1 MLNTPVVSS
10 KHIDATLWM
19 AEFYRDT
26 GRLRIL
32 VNGSILVE
40 WFPPHS
46 WFAIASVAGRSS
58 WGTRPNSHDLSQ
70 FLDDYLLQRVG
81 IGSAVSQ

>member
-10 KHIDATLWM
+10 RDIDAATWI

-26 GRLRIL
+26 GRLRIV

-40 WFPPHS
+40 WFPPYS
-46 WFAIASVAGRSS
+46 WFAIASVGGRSS
-58 WGTRPNSHDLSQ
+58 WGTRPTSNDLSRL
-70 FLDDYLLQRVG
+70 LDDYLLHRAG
-81 IGSAVSQ
+81 IGTALSV